1 MITIWWFLSQRNLMI
16 RLYVSK
22 GKYHDITYSIETFT
36 KILRNL
42 EFEVFFKN
50 RKRKYMLFAIKLA
63 PQWKLLRRNFPVSIV
78 SWRKRPFPCIP
89 LSVKVLALNFKAY
102 YGLKML
108 WKTQSG
114 RKKRSEK
121 KRSTKIAA
129 QVFKAWIVL
138 YIRKRALFITVRVL

>member
-1 MITIWWFLSQRNLMI
+1 MI

-63 PQWKLLRRNFPVSIV
+63 ASESFFAEIFQSVLFHDEKAFSIYT
-78 SWRKRPFPCIP
+78 PFC
-89 LSVKVLALNFKAY
+89 
-102 YGLKML
+102 
-108 WKTQSG
+108 QSFG
-114 RKKRSEK
+114 IK
-121 KRSTKIAA
+121 
-129 QVFKAWIVL
+129 F
-138 YIRKRALFITVRVL
+138 